1 MQFLHGLLDATAN
14 HRQQQGSL
22 LLSFFLSFLLSL
34 LISVPA
40 RSSQRRAPVTSE
52 QRPTT
57 TIRAVIAP
65 ICQSRPGQGLLAEQ
79 PATRQDHPACLA
91 QSGGSS
97 SVIAIPDS
105 EQTVEPWPRNRG

>member
-22 LLSFFLSFLLSL
+22 LLLFFLSFLLSL

-65 ICQSRPGQGLLAEQ
+65 ICQSRPDQGLLAEQ
-79 PATRQDHPACLA
+79 PLQPGRSPGLL
-91 QSGGSS
+91 GSEWGQQLCHS
-97 SVIAIPDS
+97 N
-105 EQTVEPWPRNRG
+105 PR